1 MVNKKSMK
9 KKVVSSKKIAAA
21 PLAQKK
27 VEVKKVVNPLF
38 EKRVKN
44 FGIGQNVQP
53 KRDLSRFVRWPKY
66 IRIQRQR
73 AILQKRLKIPPPINQ
88 FSQALDKP
96 TAQQLLKLLEKY
108 RPENP
113 IAKIQR
119 LKAKAEAK
127 AAGKED
133 VPAKKPNTLRQGV
146 NTVVKLVEQKKAQ
159 LVVISHDV
167 DPIELVIYL
176 PALCRKMGVPYCVI
190 KVGFRSILH
199 SLRRITCLHK
209 YIGTSYIQTTRSWI
223 GTCSFHLGSR
233 FDATYR
239 NRHDPSRSWGNR
251 SPAPTCDSAS
261 DRGTRASRTAPE
273 RSCRRA

>member
-1 MVNKKSMK
+1 MVVTKKPTK
-9 KKVVSSKKIAAA
+9 KKVVPGKKVAAA

-38 EKRVKN
+38 EKRAKN

-113 IAKIQR
+113 LAKVQR

-133 VPAKKPNTLRQGV
+133 VAPAKKQNNLRQGV

-159 LVVISHDV
+159 LVVIAHDV
-167 DPIELVIYL
+167 DPIELVVYL

-190 KVGFRSILH
+190 KGKSRLGTLVYRK
-199 SLRRITCLHK
+199 TC
-209 YIGTSYIQTTRSWI
+209 
-223 GTCSFHLGSR
+223 TCVALTQV
-233 FDATYR
+233 D
-239 NRHDPSRSWGNR
+239 N
-251 SPAPTCDSAS
+251 S
-261 DRGTRASRTAPE
+261 DRANLAKLVETIKSNFNDRYDEIRRHWGGGLLGPKSMARIAKLERAKAREAVTQKAV
-273 RSCRRA
+273 

>member
-1 MVNKKSMK
+1 MVTKKPTK
-9 KKVVSSKKIAAA
+9 KKVVANKKVAAA

-113 IAKIQR
+113 IAKVQR

-133 VPAKKPNTLRQGV
+133 VAPAKKQNTLRQGV

-159 LVVISHDV
+159 LVVITHDV
-167 DPIELVIYL
+167 DPIELVVYL

-190 KVGFRSILH
+190 KGKSRLGTLVYRK
-199 SLRRITCLHK
+199 TC
-209 YIGTSYIQTTRSWI
+209 
-223 GTCSFHLGSR
+223 TCVAL
-233 FDATYR
+233 TQVE
-239 NRHDPSRSWGNR
+239 N
-251 SPAPTCDSAS
+251 S
-261 DRGTRASRTAPE
+261 DRANLAKLVETIKTNFNDRYDEIRRHWGGGLLGPKSMARIAKIERAKAREAVTQKAV
-273 RSCRRA
+273 